1 MGDMMQEE
9 RRHTPDNA
17 RVRRPRYAC
26 RPRPLVVMLLAVL
39 ALPLATCGREEPT
52 APGSADLPSFDAA
65 VTPPVEV
72 LVGAGNITRC
82 DGKNDEAT
90 GKLLDGIAGTVFTT
104 GDNIRDSGSPS
115 DFSTC
120 YEPAWGRFKGRT
132 RPSSGD
138 YDYLTTG
145 AAGYFGYFGV
155 AAGDPLKGY
164 YSYDLGEWH
173 VVVLNSNLDM
183 SATSSQGQWLTA
195 DLAAN
200 TKQCTLGYW
209 HYPRFSSNGTAVR
222 APIKPT
228 WDALYAAGADVVL
241 NAHSRL
247 YERFAPQRPDGTT
260 DTVNGIR
267 QFTVGT
273 GGQGIDQVNAANIRP
288 NSEVR
293 GFTYGVLRL
302 SLGAGN
308 YAWQFIPVAGQSFTD
323 SGSGLC
329 HKRIASVGSVDVT
342 PSAAT
347 VPVGARAQLRATVR
361 DDQGNLL
368 SRPVTW
374 TSSNSSVVAVN
385 RNGLVG
391 GMSEGTAV
399 VSASSGGQTDVAT
412 ITVSGGP
419 PRSLIMVGAGDIAS
433 CASDGD
439 EATADLLDVT
449 PGTVFTL
456 GDNAYPDGAAAEYA
470 NCYDPHWGRQKARTR
485 PIPGNHEYQT
495 PNATGYF
502 DYFGTAAHDP
512 AKGYYSFDVG
522 EWHIIMLNSEL
533 DISAG
538 SPEEQW
544 LRADLAAHANQCTMA
559 MWHEPRF
566 TSSVGRVTLDYLKPL
581 WDALYEA
588 GADLILNG
596 HDHNYERFAL
606 QTPGGVADA
615 SYGLRQF
622 TVGTGGESH
631 YGFGTPAPNSQ
642 VRGSAFGV
650 LKLILSSGSYA
661 WEFIPV
667 EGQTFTDNG
676 TTNCHGAPQVSNQAP
691 ASDPGGP
698 YTGVEGAA
706 ATFDGSGSSDPDGDL
721 PLAYGWSFGEG
732 GTGSGVAP
740 SHTYLQNG
748 SYTVSLVVT
757 DAKGANSPAVTTTAT
772 IANAAPT
779 VNAGA
784 DVSLDFGAT
793 LNLNAT
799 FSDPGVNDAPW
810 TYSIDW
816 GDGGAATTGSKSSQ
830 SAAITASHTYAAGGQ
845 YTVRVSVTD
854 KDNGSG
860 TDDLVSTVGADPN
873 QAPVSHPGGPY
884 TGAEGAAVAFDG
896 SSSSDPDGDLPLT
909 YAWSFGDGGTGTGAT
924 PSHAYA
930 QDGTYTVALVVTDGK
945 GRSGA
950 SAATTAAIG
959 NAAPTVSAGADVS
972 LTFGAT
978 LNLNATFSD
987 PGVNDAPWT
996 YSIDWGDGGA
1006 ATTGSKSSQSAAIT
1020 ASHTYAAGGQYTV
1033 RVSVTDKDNG
1043 SGTDDLIAT
1052 MSAPA
1057 ASQVLVAASNI
1068 ATCSNNFDEATAK
1081 LLDNIPGTVLTVGDN
1096 AMPNGTAAD
1105 YANCYNPTWGRHKS
1119 RTYAVLGNHEYDTG
1133 IADAAFDYF
1142 GSQAGERGK
1151 GYYSF
1156 ELGDWHI
1163 IVLNADGTYNKVP
1176 FSAGSAQELW
1186 LKADLAANSKRC
1198 TLALWHQERFFSSS
1212 TAGYTSSSGVKPLW
1226 DDLYAA
1232 GADVVVNGQR
1242 HQYER
1247 FAPQSPTGARDDV
1260 TGIRQFI
1267 VGTGG
1272 ESVGASSVIAPN
1284 SDALAAVRGVLKL
1297 TLASDGYSWEF
1308 VPIPGSTFTDSGSGT
1323 CH

>member
-374 TSSNSSVVAVN
+374 TSSNSSIVAVN

-860 TDDLVSTVGADPN
+860 TDDL
-873 QAPVSHPGGPY
+873 
-884 TGAEGAAVAFDG
+884 
-896 SSSSDPDGDLPLT
+896 
-909 YAWSFGDGGTGTGAT
+909 
-924 PSHAYA
+924 
-930 QDGTYTVALVVTDGK
+930 
-945 GRSGA
+945 
-950 SAATTAAIG
+950 
-959 NAAPTVSAGADVS
+959 
-972 LTFGAT
+972 
-978 LNLNATFSD
+978 
-987 PGVNDAPWT
+987 
-996 YSIDWGDGGA
+996 
-1006 ATTGSKSSQSAAIT
+1006 
-1020 ASHTYAAGGQYTV
+1020 
-1033 RVSVTDKDNG
+1033 
-1043 SGTDDLIAT
+1043 IAT